1 MAKRKKASHGGARA
15 GAGRKA
21 TLEKP
26 VKVLVTLERGQAR
39 KLDRLCKRTGS
50 NRSAAVREM
59 IDTNV
64 KEESD
69 NAGSQSGVPAT
80 LAPVA

>member
-1 MAKRKKASHGGARA
+1 MAKHKKASHGGARA

-26 VKVLVTLERGQAR
+26 VKVLVTLEKTQAK
-39 KLDRLCKRTGS
+39 KLDRMCQRTAT
-50 NRSAAVREM
+50 NRSAALRKM
-59 IDTNV
+59 IDANV

-69 NAGSQSGVPAT
+69 NDGSQSIVP
-80 LAPVA
+80 LPPVA

>member
-1 MAKRKKASHGGARA
+1 MGKRKKASHGGARP

-26 VKVLVTLERGQAR
+26 VKVLVTLEKGQAS
-39 KLDRLCKRTGS
+39 KLDKLCKRTGS
-50 NRSAAVREM
+50 NRSAAVRDM
-59 IDTNV
+59 IDANI

-69 NAGSQSGVPAT
+69 NGAPSPVPAT
-80 LAPVA
+80 PGT